1 MTWRYFATRLTGNGE
16 NSDVLVNELPLSD
29 VGVSSVL
36 SGPNSLTGTVSPRF
50 NRLVADDGRPVL
62 EEWGTCVWAE
72 ADGAIMG
79 GGILVDSSFD
89 GPQWSIDCMGF
100 TGYPKGLPYTDSN
113 FWVETDALDIYRAIW
128 EHVQGK
134 PGGDLG
140 LEFDMLKSGVKIG
153 TERKIRSFDPQ
164 DDPDTG
170 PTEFESGPYRL
181 AWYQNHDLGGDIDDL
196 ASNTPFDYRERHFW
210 EGDVLR
216 HHVDLGYPKLG
227 KRRENLRFEI
237 GVNVAPPSINPNGDE
252 YASESLVLGAG
263 EGRTM
268 IRGYAVR
275 KDPRL
280 RRVAVVTVPHI
291 RTTKLANKRA
301 RRDVARRLGVGDIEE
316 IVVDGGHP
324 AAPMGSYQVGDEIL
338 VEGDV
343 PWWDDV
349 DTWVR
354 ILSIT
359 YSPENDGNFA
369 SLSVVRTDKLP
380 T

>member
-16 NSDVLVNELPLSD
+16 NSDVLVHELPLG
-29 VGVSSVL
+29 GVSVEQVL
-36 SGPNSLTGTVSPRF
+36 SGPNSLSGTVSPRF

-62 EEWGTCVWAE
+62 EEWGTCIWAE
-72 ADGAIMG
+72 SDGTIMG
-79 GGILVDSSFD
+79 GGILVDSSFN
-89 GPQWSIDCMGF
+89 GPEWSIDCMGF

-128 EHVQGK
+128 EHIQSK

-140 LEFDMLKSGVKIG
+140 LEFDTLKSGVKIG
-153 TERKIRSFDPQ
+153 TTRTVRSFDPE
-164 DDPDTG
+164 DNPDTG

-181 AWYQNHDLGGDIDDL
+181 AWYQDHDLGSSIDEL
-196 ASNTPFDYRERHFW
+196 AEQTPFDYRERHFW
-210 EGDVLR
+210 DGNAIK

-227 KRRENLRFEI
+227 QRRQNLRFEI
-237 GVNVAPPSINPNGDE
+237 GVNVAPPNINPNGDE
-252 YASESLVLGAG
+252 YASETLVLGAG

-275 KDPRL
+275 PDHRL
-280 RRVAVVTVPHI
+280 RRVAVVTAPNI
-291 RTTKLANKRA
+291 RQTKKANKRA
-301 RRDVARRLGVGDIEE
+301 RRDVQRRQGVADIEE
-316 IVVDGGHP
+316 LVVDGNHP
-324 AAPMGSYQVGDEIL
+324 HAPMGAYQVGDEIL
-338 VEGDV
+338 IEGDV

-354 ILSIT
+354 ILGVT
-359 YSPENDGNFA
+359 YAPDQDGNYA
-369 SLSVVRTDKLP
+369 TLAVVRTDKIP